1 MGSCGHFNSWTI
13 SFVKLYHQLSL
24 VQEKVYNDDFQ
35 SLVLAQAKTIAN
47 DHIKALQIMNTPLVP
62 LSMPISVQKSIV
74 VPSPPFITQGPLT
87 TPPNITQGPLTT
99 PPVITQALIE
109 PSPVTTQDFD
119 DDYSFVDPYKP
130 TSIIVRIKDP
140 RSPKTIVHI
149 KDPRP
154 KLTYHNPH
162 AQLHSFT
169 IPTPKQTDTPIFSC
183 NL

>member
-1 MGSCGHFNSWTI
+1 
-13 SFVKLYHQLSL
+13 
-24 VQEKVYNDDFQ
+24 
-35 SLVLAQAKTIAN
+35 
-47 DHIKALQIMNTPLVP
+47 MNTPLVP
-62 LSMPISVQKSIV
+62 LSIPISVQKSIV

-140 RSPKTIVHI
+140 RNTHTIVRI
-149 KDPRP
+149 KNLRSNI
-154 KLTYHNPH
+154 TYRNPH
-162 AQLHSFT
+162 AQPHSFT
-169 IPTPKQTDTPIFSC
+169 IPTPKQSDPHVFPC
-183 NL
+183 NLRRSGRNLRTSHFLTH